1 MHRYYEKYLYD
12 ELGKQNPDLFSYVST
27 PLWNYQKK
35 GIDVMIARYEGRYI
49 YVDEKT
55 AFTWCNTGLDTFFL
69 ELSFINRYN
78 ERMKGWLLNDSLL
91 TDVYAFAWL
100 DLVDTEKAG
109 YITNRNKYL
118 VVKSYFDEANGILKI
133 LFREKNTDKT
143 KWVRIGFDDIANVE
157 IYFCPK
163 KSILNFCRRNGLTDE
178 EMEFVSN
185 PTNIE
190 RCRAKGWA
198 KHLFPVVIS
207 RAEKS
212 VGIKIKKNDLFEL
225 SMKAYRIKDG
235 KLINLHTSSTGIWG

>member
-91 TDVYAFAWL
+91 TDV
-100 DLVDTEKAG
+100 
-109 YITNRNKYL
+109 
-118 VVKSYFDEANGILKI
+118 
-133 LFREKNTDKT
+133 
-143 KWVRIGFDDIANVE
+143 
-157 IYFCPK
+157 
-163 KSILNFCRRNGLTDE
+163 
-178 EMEFVSN
+178 
-185 PTNIE
+185 
-190 RCRAKGWA
+190 
-198 KHLFPVVIS
+198 
-207 RAEKS
+207 
-212 VGIKIKKNDLFEL
+212 
-225 SMKAYRIKDG
+225 
-235 KLINLHTSSTGIWG
+235 